1 VRPIRQGSQACL
13 AYLRNSLS
21 ATSQLGL
28 PVGWATVSDCFGP
41 FAHCNWL
48 DQHGIFSRHGSSGTQ
63 LMLYLIGLL
72 LTVVALLP
80 GARFWFNL
88 LSRLKN
94 VLGL

>member
-1 VRPIRQGSQACL
+1 
-13 AYLRNSLS
+13 
-21 ATSQLGL
+21 
-28 PVGWATVSDCFGP
+28 
-41 FAHCNWL
+41 
-48 DQHGIFSRHGSSGTQ
+48 
-63 LMLYLIGLL
+63 MLYLIGLL